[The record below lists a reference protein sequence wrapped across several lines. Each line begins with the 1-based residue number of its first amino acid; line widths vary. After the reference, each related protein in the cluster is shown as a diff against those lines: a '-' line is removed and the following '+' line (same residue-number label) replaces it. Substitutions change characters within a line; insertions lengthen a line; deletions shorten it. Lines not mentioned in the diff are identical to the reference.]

1 MTDGKSSWK
10 YIREEREEARCFN
23 FVTTRSAIPGKPA
36 QILLTA
42 CQREQLNERWS
53 RETRPTGVSQKL
65 SIITRTSPVP
75 IPVRRKV
82 SHGF

>member
-10 YIREEREEARCFN
+10 YIWEEREEVRCFN

-42 CQREQLNERWS
+42 CQREQLNERHSERERDMS

-65 SIITRTSPVP
+65 SIITRNNY
-75 IPVRRKV
+75 
-82 SHGF
+82 